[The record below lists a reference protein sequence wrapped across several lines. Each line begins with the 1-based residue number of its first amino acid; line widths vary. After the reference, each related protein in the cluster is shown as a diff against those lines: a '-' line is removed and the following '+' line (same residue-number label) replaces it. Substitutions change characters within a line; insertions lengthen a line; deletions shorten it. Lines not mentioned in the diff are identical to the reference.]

1 MQPINVA
8 QHYVDATNKTTPE
21 RDILA
26 PVFVISSFY
35 RGQEGAR
42 PLPDDYAI

>member
-26 PVFVISSFY
+26 PVFIISSFY
-35 RGQEGAR
+35 RVKR
-42 PLPDDYAI
+42 VRVLCP